1 MSSDKGK
8 KSGAVLVAGAG
19 IAGMQASLDLA
30 NSGYLV
36 HLVDPDVN
44 IGGTMVRLDKTFP
57 TGDCAMCMISP
68 KMVEVAG
75 HPNIKIKTMT
85 DVVGVG
91 GEPGRYR
98 VRLRERARSVDP
110 DKCTGCGECT
120 QACPVHNVLQ
130 VPPKPAPP
138 VMEPAW
144 DRALGDILTGHDD
157 RAADLIAILIELSA
171 KIGYLPRPVLSH
183 LSDRLGVPLS
193 HVYRVAT
200 FYAQFR
206 FTPPG
211 KYQISVCQGTA
222 CHVRGSGLLQEAV
235 TKKLGITPGET
246 TEDLMFSLDRVAC
259 FGACALAPVVVV
271 NDQVYGGMTTK
282 KLDSL
287 IGELR

>member
-1 MSSDKGK
+1 MSSPKSG

-19 IAGMQASLDLA
+19 IAGMQSALDLA
-30 NSGYLV
+30 NAGYLV

-120 QACPVHNVLQ
+120 KACPVHNVLQ
-130 VPPKPAPP
+130 IPPRPAPP

-144 DRALGDILTGHDD
+144 DKALGEVLAGHDHRPD
-157 RAADLIAILIELSA
+157 DLIAILIEISA
-171 KIGYLPRPVLSH
+171 KIAYLPRAVLWH
-183 LSDRLGVPLS
+183 LSERLAVPLS
-193 HVYRVAT
+193 QVYRVAT

-222 CHVRGSGLLQEAV
+222 CHVRGSGLLLEAV
-235 TKKLGITPGET
+235 TRKLGITSGET
-246 TEDLMFSLDRVAC
+246 TEDFMFSLERVAC
-259 FGACALAPVVVV
+259 FGACALAPVVVI
-271 NDQVYGGMTTK
+271 NDKVYGGMTTR
-282 KLDSL
+282 KLDRL
-287 IGELR
+287 IGELK